1 MIMAKTNVPYWHG
14 IVDGNTVH
22 LYILVYATSAT
33 FTDDGSA
40 GSIKKF
46 KVISSGTN
54 QDRQTK
60 HYSFAKGTFD
70 TIRINFNLNGS
81 QNTDKEVKIAIEDLD
96 QTSTGTPQLPLPE
109 MQDELALDVP
119 YVFTYVISSDDFGVE
134 MVVIPEQARGFTGPS
149 HSGPDGNRNT
159 LSSVTYG
166 AGSHTSLYETR
177 IFTVPGYPSDP
188 VGAHVFEYNNGKKR
202 KSKSRNKNHTAIPF
216 PRPRRK
222 PKSS

>member
-1 MIMAKTNVPYWHG
+1 MAKTNVPFWYG

-22 LYILVYATSAT
+22 LYILVYATSAA

-54 QDRQTK
+54 QDRQIK

-81 QNTDKEVKIAIEDLD
+81 QNTDKEVKIVIADLD
-96 QTSTGTPQLPLPE
+96 QTSNGTPQLPLPE
-109 MQDELALDVP
+109 MQDDLALDVP

-149 HSGPDGNRNT
+149 YSGPDGNKNT

-177 IFTVPGYPSDP
+177 IFTVPGYPADP
-188 VGAHVFEYNNGKKR
+188 FGGHTFEYTNGKKR
-202 KSKSRNKNHTAIPF
+202 KSKTKNSHHATIRF